1 VRPGRL
7 GYALGMRFRRRKS
20 RTAKVADWL
29 GTYVKF
35 KAASKAAKGAR
46 KAATS
51 SAAYKAASRT
61 PVLKRLPIVAGAAVA
76 AFAASRL
83 LRGGEDGGAATA

>member
-1 VRPGRL
+1 MRL
-7 GYALGMRFRRRKS
+7 TRRKS
-20 RTAKVADWL
+20 TTAKVTDWL

-46 KAATS
+46 KAATH
-51 SAAYKAASRT
+51 SAAYKTVSRR
-61 PVLKRLPIVAGAAVA
+61 PGLKRLPIVVGAAVA

-83 LRGGEDGGAATA
+83 LRGGEGGGAATA